1 MAAYYINTKNGQ
13 KYYYKDGK
21 RISDEEG
28 KSLGA
33 KKNSVKSPS
42 RRKSGTPARRR
53 RSRSLKPCKSHQV
66 RDPVTNRCKNKSG
79 FKRPSSKKP
88 SSKKPS
94 SKKPSSKKPSSVKSP
109 SRRKSG
115 TPARRRRSRSFKP
128 CKSHQVRD
136 PVTNRCKNKSGIKR
150 PSSKKPSSKKPS
162 SKKPSSVKST
172 SRRKSPRKSSRNP
185 VERVNKSERYK
196 RINKI
201 AGNCVKR
208 SKLRLKDL
216 QMKVVEYMENNDGL
230 IVVHGTGCGKTL
242 TAITTTQCY
251 LDKYPDRGVV
261 FVGPTSLISN
271 FQKEMKAYGVKNT
284 DRYEFY
290 SYDKF
295 MHEDKAGRAISLK
308 NKFLVVDEAHNMRN
322 PKGKKSIAVVKAA
335 IKADKRLM
343 LTATPFVNQITDFIP
358 LINMVYGRMI
368 VGTKKQFFQGTVDEM
383 LGKGI
388 NDTNLATFTYLL
400 KDKVDMVDCKDPK
413 HFPERIDHYV
423 DVEMSEKYYRDY
435 ADLVYGI
442 NLYNIVFTNPGKFYN
457 GYRRAVN
464 GAGAEYYSSK
474 VEAALRILQKGHCI
488 IYTNWIDFGIRPI
501 TEALLRNDISFQTF
515 TGSTPTEER
524 QGIID
529 AFNKNE
535 FEVLILTKAGGEGI
549 DLKGV
554 RSVVVLDPTWNDA
567 GLQQIIGR
575 AIRYNSHAHLPLS
588 KRKVDVYLMSLVPPS
603 HIPKNESVPSGDKI
617 LYKIIDKK
625 NEISTTLLALLG
637 ELSI

>member
-79 FKRPSSKKP
+79 
-88 SSKKPS
+88 
-94 SKKPSSKKPSSVKSP
+94 
-109 SRRKSG
+109 
-115 TPARRRRSRSFKP
+115 
-128 CKSHQVRD
+128 
-136 PVTNRCKNKSGIKR
+136 IKR
-150 PSSKKPSSKKPS
+150 PSSKKPS